1 MLMRVKVDQDEKELL
16 KASGN
21 YIKESDCWEVEI
33 VKRDVPYPNLYRI
46 STGKDCMNI
55 TKSELKALK
64 AILNNH
70 SVSYLLE
77 LDKIGDNTISTSR
90 TQRK

>member
-33 VKRDVPYPNLYRI
+33 IKRDVPYPNLYRI
-46 STGKDCMNI
+46 STSKDCMNV

-70 SVSYLLE
+70 SVSYLLD
-77 LDKIGDNTISTSR
+77 LDGIGVR
-90 TQRK
+90 Q

>member
-16 KASGN
+16 RASGN

-33 VKRDVPYPNLYRI
+33 IKNDLPCDTTYRI
-46 STGKDCMNI
+46 ELMDNDYLNV
-55 TKSELKALK
+55 TKQELKVLK

-70 SVSYLLE
+70 SVSYLLDLE
-77 LDKIGDNTISTSR
+77 GIGVRHDHKQI
-90 TQRK
+90 